1 MEKYKAIVFDMDG
14 TVLDTL
20 DELTKSLNYVFARHG
35 LPALTQDAIRP
46 CLGFG
51 YDGFI
56 DKAAPDAP
64 EPLRRT
70 MTEEFIAYYSAHCQT
85 TTFPYAGIP
94 QVLGRLKAAG
104 YHMAIVSNKGQ
115 GAVSELHDEYFK
127 DYVDF
132 SLGETPMYRKKPAP
146 DMVWEALKRLAVP
159 KTTPSTS
166 ATRKSTK
173 KRPIT
178 PASTQPWSPGA
189 SATGTS
195 WNPSSR
201 HTSSTRGKNWENSS
215 EYEVPWLV
223 ARRGRPKGR
232 PALGLVASG

>member
-94 QVLGRLKAAG
+94 QVLGRLRAAG

-146 DMVWEALKRLAVP
+146 DMVWEALKRLGCAKDDAIYVGDSEVD
-159 KTTPSTS
+159 KETADNAGLDAALVTWGFRDRDFLESL
-166 ATRKSTK
+166 
-173 KRPIT
+173 
-178 PASTQPWSPGA
+178 QP
-189 SATGTS
+189 TYLIDT
-195 WNPSSR
+195 
-201 HTSSTRGKNWENSS
+201 WE
-215 EYEVPWLV
+215 E
-223 ARRGRPKGR
+223 
-232 PALGLVASG
+232 LGELFGV

>member
-1 MEKYKAIVFDMDG
+1 MKKYKAIVFDMDG

-20 DELTKSLNYVFARHG
+20 DELTKSLNYVFACHG
-35 LPALTQDAIRP
+35 LPAMTQEAIRP

-64 EPLRRT
+64 ESLRRM
-70 MTEEFIAYYSAHCQT
+70 MTKEFIAYYSARCQT
-85 TTFPYAGIP
+85 TTFPYPGIP
-94 QVLGRLKAAG
+94 QVLGRLKVAG

-146 DMVWEALKRLAVP
+146 DMVWEALKRLGCAKEDAIYVGDSEVDKETADNAGLDAALVTWGFRDRDLLESLQP
-159 KTTPSTS
+159 TYLID
-166 ATRKSTK
+166 TREEL
-173 KRPIT
+173 
-178 PASTQPWSPGA
+178 GA
-189 SATGTS
+189 LFG
-195 WNPSSR
+195 
-201 HTSSTRGKNWENSS
+201 
-215 EYEVPWLV
+215 V
-223 ARRGRPKGR
+223 
-232 PALGLVASG
+232 

>member
-85 TTFPYAGIP
+85 IFPYDGIP

-146 DMVWEALKRLAVP
+146 DMVWEALKRLGCAKDDAIYVGDSEVDKETADNAGLDAALVTWGFRDRDFLESLQP
-159 KTTPSTS
+159 TYLID
-166 ATRKSTK
+166 TR
-173 KRPIT
+173 
-178 PASTQPWSPGA
+178 
-189 SATGTS
+189 
-195 WNPSSR
+195 
-201 HTSSTRGKNWENSS
+201 E
-215 EYEVPWLV
+215 E
-223 ARRGRPKGR
+223 
-232 PALGLVASG
+232 LGELFGV

>member
-64 EPLRRT
+64 ESLRRT
-70 MTEEFIAYYSAHCQT
+70 MTEKFIAYYSAHCQT

-132 SLGETPMYRKKPAP
+132 FLGETPMYRKKPAP
-146 DMVWEALKRLAVP
+146 DMVWEALKRLGCAKDDAIYVGDSEVDKETADNAGLDAALVTWGFRDRDFLESLQP
-159 KTTPSTS
+159 TYLID
-166 ATRKSTK
+166 TR
-173 KRPIT
+173 
-178 PASTQPWSPGA
+178 
-189 SATGTS
+189 
-195 WNPSSR
+195 
-201 HTSSTRGKNWENSS
+201 E
-215 EYEVPWLV
+215 E
-223 ARRGRPKGR
+223 
-232 PALGLVASG
+232 LGELFGV

>member
-35 LPALTQDAIRP
+35 LSALTQDAIRP

-146 DMVWEALKRLAVP
+146 DMVWEALKRLGCAKDDAIYVGDSEVDKETADNAGLDAALVTWGFRDRDFLESLQP
-159 KTTPSTS
+159 TYLID
-166 ATRKSTK
+166 TR
-173 KRPIT
+173 
-178 PASTQPWSPGA
+178 
-189 SATGTS
+189 
-195 WNPSSR
+195 
-201 HTSSTRGKNWENSS
+201 E
-215 EYEVPWLV
+215 E
-223 ARRGRPKGR
+223 
-232 PALGLVASG
+232 LGELFGV

>member
-20 DELTKSLNYVFARHG
+20 DELTKSLNYVFARHD
-35 LPALTQDAIRP
+35 LPVLTQDAIRP

-70 MTEEFIAYYSAHCQT
+70 MTDEFIAYYSAHCQT
-85 TTFPYAGIP
+85 TTFPYDGIP

-146 DMVWEALKRLAVP
+146 DMVWEALKRLGCAKDDAIYVGDSEVDKETADNAGLDAALVTWGFRDRDFLESLQP
-159 KTTPSTS
+159 TYLID
-166 ATRKSTK
+166 TR
-173 KRPIT
+173 
-178 PASTQPWSPGA
+178 
-189 SATGTS
+189 
-195 WNPSSR
+195 
-201 HTSSTRGKNWENSS
+201 E
-215 EYEVPWLV
+215 E
-223 ARRGRPKGR
+223 
-232 PALGLVASG
+232 LGELFGV

>member
-146 DMVWEALKRLAVP
+146 DMVWEALKRLGCAKDDAIYV
-159 KTTPSTS
+159 
-166 ATRKSTK
+166 
-173 KRPIT
+173 
-178 PASTQPWSPGA
+178 GD
-189 SATGTS
+189 
-195 WNPSSR
+195 
-201 HTSSTRGKNWENSS
+201 S
-215 EYEVPWLV
+215 EVDKETADNAGLDAALVPWGFRDRDFLESLQPTYLIDT
-223 ARRGRPKGR
+223 REE
-232 PALGLVASG
+232 LGELFGV

>member
-64 EPLRRT
+64 ESLRRT
-70 MTEEFIAYYSAHCQT
+70 MTKEFIAYYSAHCQT

-146 DMVWEALKRLAVP
+146 DMVWEALKRLGCAKDDAIYVGDSEVDKETADNAGLDAALVTWGFRDRDFLESLQP
-159 KTTPSTS
+159 TYLID
-166 ATRKSTK
+166 TR
-173 KRPIT
+173 
-178 PASTQPWSPGA
+178 
-189 SATGTS
+189 
-195 WNPSSR
+195 
-201 HTSSTRGKNWENSS
+201 E
-215 EYEVPWLV
+215 E
-223 ARRGRPKGR
+223 
-232 PALGLVASG
+232 LGELFGV

>member
-70 MTEEFIAYYSAHCQT
+70 MTEEFIAYYSAHGQT
-85 TTFPYAGIP
+85 TTFPYDGIP

-146 DMVWEALKRLAVP
+146 DMVWEALKRLGCAKDDAIYVGDSEVDKETADNAGLDAALVTWGFRDRDFLESLQP
-159 KTTPSTS
+159 TYLID
-166 ATRKSTK
+166 TR
-173 KRPIT
+173 
-178 PASTQPWSPGA
+178 
-189 SATGTS
+189 
-195 WNPSSR
+195 
-201 HTSSTRGKNWENSS
+201 E
-215 EYEVPWLV
+215 E
-223 ARRGRPKGR
+223 
-232 PALGLVASG
+232 LGELFGV

>member
-64 EPLRRT
+64 EPLRQT
-70 MTEEFIAYYSAHCQT
+70 MTDEFIAYYSAHCQT

-146 DMVWEALKRLAVP
+146 DMVWEALKRLGCAKDDAIYVGDSEVDKETADNAGLDAALVTWGFRDRDFLESLQP
-159 KTTPSTS
+159 TYLID
-166 ATRKSTK
+166 TR
-173 KRPIT
+173 
-178 PASTQPWSPGA
+178 
-189 SATGTS
+189 
-195 WNPSSR
+195 
-201 HTSSTRGKNWENSS
+201 E
-215 EYEVPWLV
+215 E
-223 ARRGRPKGR
+223 
-232 PALGLVASG
+232 LGELFGV

>member
-64 EPLRRT
+64 ESLRRT
-70 MTEEFIAYYSAHCQT
+70 MTEKFIAYYSAHCQT
-85 TTFPYAGIP
+85 TTFPYDGIS

-146 DMVWEALKRLAVP
+146 DMVWEALKRLGCAKDDAIYVGDSEVDKETADNAGLDAALVTWGFRDRDFLESLQP
-159 KTTPSTS
+159 TYLID
-166 ATRKSTK
+166 TR
-173 KRPIT
+173 
-178 PASTQPWSPGA
+178 
-189 SATGTS
+189 
-195 WNPSSR
+195 
-201 HTSSTRGKNWENSS
+201 E
-215 EYEVPWLV
+215 E
-223 ARRGRPKGR
+223 
-232 PALGLVASG
+232 LGELFGV

>member
-146 DMVWEALKRLAVP
+146 DMVWEALKRLGCAKDDAIYVGDSEVDKETADNAGLDAALVTWGFRDRDFLESLQP
-159 KTTPSTS
+159 TYLID
-166 ATRKSTK
+166 TRK
-173 KRPIT
+173 
-178 PASTQPWSPGA
+178 
-189 SATGTS
+189 
-195 WNPSSR
+195 
-201 HTSSTRGKNWENSS
+201 E
-215 EYEVPWLV
+215 
-223 ARRGRPKGR
+223 
-232 PALGLVASG
+232 LGELFGV

>member
-64 EPLRRT
+64 ESLRRT
-70 MTEEFIAYYSAHCQT
+70 MTEKFIAYYSAHCQT

-146 DMVWEALKRLAVP
+146 DMVWEALKRLGCAKDDAIYVGDSEVDKETADNAGLDAALVTWGFRDRDFLESLQP
-159 KTTPSTS
+159 TYLID
-166 ATRKSTK
+166 TR
-173 KRPIT
+173 
-178 PASTQPWSPGA
+178 
-189 SATGTS
+189 
-195 WNPSSR
+195 
-201 HTSSTRGKNWENSS
+201 E
-215 EYEVPWLV
+215 E
-223 ARRGRPKGR
+223 
-232 PALGLVASG
+232 LGELFGV

>member
-56 DKAAPDAP
+56 DKAAPAAP
-64 EPLRRT
+64 ESLRRT
-70 MTEEFIAYYSAHCQT
+70 MTDEFIAYYSAHCQT
-85 TTFPYAGIP
+85 TTFPYRRIL

-146 DMVWEALKRLAVP
+146 DMVWEALKRLGCAKDDAIYVGDSEVDKETADNAGLDAALVTWGFRDRDFLESLQP
-159 KTTPSTS
+159 TYLID
-166 ATRKSTK
+166 TR
-173 KRPIT
+173 
-178 PASTQPWSPGA
+178 
-189 SATGTS
+189 
-195 WNPSSR
+195 
-201 HTSSTRGKNWENSS
+201 E
-215 EYEVPWLV
+215 E
-223 ARRGRPKGR
+223 
-232 PALGLVASG
+232 LGELFGV

>member
-1 MEKYKAIVFDMDG
+1 MEKYTAIVFDMDG

-146 DMVWEALKRLAVP
+146 DMVWEALKRLGCAKDDAIYVGDSEVDKETADNAGLDAALVTWGFRDRDFLESLQP
-159 KTTPSTS
+159 TYLID
-166 ATRKSTK
+166 TREEL
-173 KRPIT
+173 
-178 PASTQPWSPGA
+178 GA
-189 SATGTS
+189 LFG
-195 WNPSSR
+195 
-201 HTSSTRGKNWENSS
+201 
-215 EYEVPWLV
+215 V
-223 ARRGRPKGR
+223 
-232 PALGLVASG
+232 

>member
-85 TTFPYAGIP
+85 TTFPYASIP

-146 DMVWEALKRLAVP
+146 DMVWEALKRLGCAKDDAIYVGDSEVDKETADNAGLDAALVTWGFRDRDFLESLQP
-159 KTTPSTS
+159 TYLID
-166 ATRKSTK
+166 TR
-173 KRPIT
+173 
-178 PASTQPWSPGA
+178 
-189 SATGTS
+189 
-195 WNPSSR
+195 
-201 HTSSTRGKNWENSS
+201 E
-215 EYEVPWLV
+215 E
-223 ARRGRPKGR
+223 
-232 PALGLVASG
+232 LGELFGV

>member
-70 MTEEFIAYYSAHCQT
+70 MTEKFIAYYSAHCQT

-146 DMVWEALKRLAVP
+146 DMVWEALKRLGCAKDDAIYVGDSEVDKETADNAGLDAALVTWGFRDRDFLESLQP
-159 KTTPSTS
+159 TYLID
-166 ATRKSTK
+166 TR
-173 KRPIT
+173 
-178 PASTQPWSPGA
+178 
-189 SATGTS
+189 
-195 WNPSSR
+195 
-201 HTSSTRGKNWENSS
+201 E
-215 EYEVPWLV
+215 E
-223 ARRGRPKGR
+223 
-232 PALGLVASG
+232 LGELFGV

>member
-64 EPLRRT
+64 ESLRRT
-70 MTEEFIAYYSAHCQT
+70 MTEKFIAYYSAHCQT
-85 TTFPYAGIP
+85 TTGIP

-146 DMVWEALKRLAVP
+146 DMVWEALKRLGCAKDDAIYVGDSEVDKETADNAGLDAALVTWGFRDRDFLESLQP
-159 KTTPSTS
+159 TYLID
-166 ATRKSTK
+166 TR
-173 KRPIT
+173 
-178 PASTQPWSPGA
+178 
-189 SATGTS
+189 
-195 WNPSSR
+195 
-201 HTSSTRGKNWENSS
+201 E
-215 EYEVPWLV
+215 E
-223 ARRGRPKGR
+223 
-232 PALGLVASG
+232 LGELFGV

>member
-64 EPLRRT
+64 ESLRRT
-70 MTEEFIAYYSAHCQT
+70 MTEKFIAYYSAHCQT

-127 DYVDF
+127 DFVDF

-146 DMVWEALKRLAVP
+146 DMVWEALKRLGCAKEDAIYVGDSEVDKQTADNAGLDAALVTWGFRDRDFLESLQP
-159 KTTPSTS
+159 TYLID
-166 ATRKSTK
+166 TR
-173 KRPIT
+173 
-178 PASTQPWSPGA
+178 
-189 SATGTS
+189 
-195 WNPSSR
+195 
-201 HTSSTRGKNWENSS
+201 E
-215 EYEVPWLV
+215 E
-223 ARRGRPKGR
+223 
-232 PALGLVASG
+232 LGELFGV

>member
-1 MEKYKAIVFDMDG
+1 MKKYKAIVFDMDG

-20 DELTKSLNYVFARHG
+20 DELTKSLNYVFACHG
-35 LPALTQDAIRP
+35 LPAMTQEAIRP

-64 EPLRRT
+64 ESLRRM
-70 MTEEFIAYYSAHCQT
+70 MTKEFIAYYSARCQT
-85 TTFPYAGIP
+85 TTFPYPGIP
-94 QVLGRLKAAG
+94 QVLGRLKVAG

-146 DMVWEALKRLAVP
+146 DMVWEALKRLGCAKEDAIYVGDSEVDKETADNAGLDVALVTWGFRDRDLLESLQP
-159 KTTPSTS
+159 TYLID
-166 ATRKSTK
+166 TREEL
-173 KRPIT
+173 
-178 PASTQPWSPGA
+178 GA
-189 SATGTS
+189 LFG
-195 WNPSSR
+195 
-201 HTSSTRGKNWENSS
+201 
-215 EYEVPWLV
+215 V
-223 ARRGRPKGR
+223 
-232 PALGLVASG
+232 

>member
-1 MEKYKAIVFDMDG
+1 MKKYKAIVFDMDG

-51 YDGFI
+51 YDSFI

-85 TTFPYAGIP
+85 TTYPYAGIP

-146 DMVWEALKRLAVP
+146 DMVWEALKRLGCAKDDAIYVGDSEVDKETADNAGLDAALVTWGFRDRDFLESLQP
-159 KTTPSTS
+159 TYLID
-166 ATRKSTK
+166 TR
-173 KRPIT
+173 
-178 PASTQPWSPGA
+178 
-189 SATGTS
+189 
-195 WNPSSR
+195 
-201 HTSSTRGKNWENSS
+201 E
-215 EYEVPWLV
+215 E
-223 ARRGRPKGR
+223 
-232 PALGLVASG
+232 LGELFGV

>member
-70 MTEEFIAYYSAHCQT
+70 RTEEFIAYYSAHCQT

-104 YHMAIVSNKGQ
+104 YHMVIVSNKGQ

-146 DMVWEALKRLAVP
+146 DMVWEALKRLGCAKDDAIYVGDSEVDKETADNAGLDAALVTWGFRDRDFLESLQP
-159 KTTPSTS
+159 TYLID
-166 ATRKSTK
+166 TR
-173 KRPIT
+173 
-178 PASTQPWSPGA
+178 
-189 SATGTS
+189 
-195 WNPSSR
+195 
-201 HTSSTRGKNWENSS
+201 E
-215 EYEVPWLV
+215 E
-223 ARRGRPKGR
+223 
-232 PALGLVASG
+232 LGELFGV

>member
-1 MEKYKAIVFDMDG
+1 MKKYKAIVFDMDG

-35 LPALTQDAIRP
+35 LSALTQDAIRP

-146 DMVWEALKRLAVP
+146 DMVWEALKRLGCAKDDAIYVGDSEVDKETADNAGLDAALVTWGFRDRDFLESLQP
-159 KTTPSTS
+159 TYLID
-166 ATRKSTK
+166 TR
-173 KRPIT
+173 
-178 PASTQPWSPGA
+178 
-189 SATGTS
+189 
-195 WNPSSR
+195 
-201 HTSSTRGKNWENSS
+201 E
-215 EYEVPWLV
+215 E
-223 ARRGRPKGR
+223 
-232 PALGLVASG
+232 LGELFGV

>member
-146 DMVWEALKRLAVP
+146 DMVWEALKRLGCAKDDAIYVGDSEVDKETADNAGLDAALVTWGFRDRDFLESLQP
-159 KTTPSTS
+159 TS
-166 ATRKSTK
+166 LIDTR
-173 KRPIT
+173 
-178 PASTQPWSPGA
+178 
-189 SATGTS
+189 
-195 WNPSSR
+195 
-201 HTSSTRGKNWENSS
+201 E
-215 EYEVPWLV
+215 E
-223 ARRGRPKGR
+223 
-232 PALGLVASG
+232 LGELFGV

>member
-1 MEKYKAIVFDMDG
+1 MKKYKAIVFDMDG

-85 TTFPYAGIP
+85 TTFP
-94 QVLGRLKAAG
+94 
-104 YHMAIVSNKGQ
+104 
-115 GAVSELHDEYFK
+115 
-127 DYVDF
+127 
-132 SLGETPMYRKKPAP
+132 
-146 DMVWEALKRLAVP
+146 
-159 KTTPSTS
+159 
-166 ATRKSTK
+166 
-173 KRPIT
+173 T
-178 PASTQPWSPGA
+178 PASPRSWGGSRQP
-189 SATGTS
+189 ATT
-195 WNPSSR
+195 WPSSPTKAR
-201 HTSSTRGKNWENSS
+201 APCPSCTTNISRTTSTF
-215 EYEVPWLV
+215 P
-223 ARRGRPKGR
+223 
-232 PALGLVASG
+232 

>member
-64 EPLRRT
+64 ESLRRT
-70 MTEEFIAYYSAHCQT
+70 MTDEFIAYHSAHCQT
-85 TTFPYAGIP
+85 TTFPYDGIP
-94 QVLGRLKAAG
+94 KVLGRLKAAG

-132 SLGETPMYRKKPAP
+132 SLGETPMYRKKTAP
-146 DMVWEALKRLAVP
+146 DMVWEALKRLGCAKDDAIYVGDSEVDKETADNAGLDAALVTWGFRDRDFLESLQP
-159 KTTPSTS
+159 TYLID
-166 ATRKSTK
+166 TR
-173 KRPIT
+173 
-178 PASTQPWSPGA
+178 
-189 SATGTS
+189 
-195 WNPSSR
+195 
-201 HTSSTRGKNWENSS
+201 E
-215 EYEVPWLV
+215 E
-223 ARRGRPKGR
+223 
-232 PALGLVASG
+232 LGELFGV

>member
-1 MEKYKAIVFDMDG
+1 MEKYTAIVFDMDG

-132 SLGETPMYRKKPAP
+132 SLGEMPMYRKKPAP
-146 DMVWEALKRLAVP
+146 DMVWEALKRLGCAKDDAIYVGDSEVDKETADNAGLDAALVTWGFRDRDFLESLQP
-159 KTTPSTS
+159 TYLID
-166 ATRKSTK
+166 TR
-173 KRPIT
+173 
-178 PASTQPWSPGA
+178 
-189 SATGTS
+189 
-195 WNPSSR
+195 
-201 HTSSTRGKNWENSS
+201 E
-215 EYEVPWLV
+215 E
-223 ARRGRPKGR
+223 
-232 PALGLVASG
+232 LGELFGV

>member
-1 MEKYKAIVFDMDG
+1 MKKYKAIVFDMDG

-20 DELTKSLNYVFARHG
+20 DELTKSLNYVFACHG
-35 LPALTQDAIRP
+35 LPAMTQEAIRP

-64 EPLRRT
+64 ESLRRM
-70 MTEEFIAYYSAHCQT
+70 MTKEFIAYYSARCQT
-85 TTFPYAGIP
+85 TTFPYPGIP

-127 DYVDF
+127 DYVGF

-146 DMVWEALKRLAVP
+146 DMVWEALKRLGCAKEDAIYVGDSEVDKETADNAGLDVALVTWGFRDRDLLESLQP
-159 KTTPSTS
+159 TYLID
-166 ATRKSTK
+166 TREEL
-173 KRPIT
+173 
-178 PASTQPWSPGA
+178 GA
-189 SATGTS
+189 LFG
-195 WNPSSR
+195 
-201 HTSSTRGKNWENSS
+201 
-215 EYEVPWLV
+215 V
-223 ARRGRPKGR
+223 
-232 PALGLVASG
+232 

>member
-35 LPALTQDAIRP
+35 LPSMTQKAIRP

-56 DKAAPDAP
+56 DKAAPQAP
-64 EPLRRT
+64 EALRRT
-70 MTEEFIAYYSAHCQT
+70 MTKEFIAYYSARCQT
-85 TTFPYAGIP
+85 TTFPYPGIP

-127 DYVDF
+127 DFVDF

-146 DMVWEALKRLAVP
+146 DMVWEALKRLSCAKENAIYVGDSEVDKQTADNAGLDAALVTWGFRDRDFLKSLQP
-159 KTTPSTS
+159 TYLID
-166 ATRKSTK
+166 TREEL
-173 KRPIT
+173 
-178 PASTQPWSPGA
+178 GA
-189 SATGTS
+189 LFG
-195 WNPSSR
+195 
-201 HTSSTRGKNWENSS
+201 
-215 EYEVPWLV
+215 V
-223 ARRGRPKGR
+223 
-232 PALGLVASG
+232 